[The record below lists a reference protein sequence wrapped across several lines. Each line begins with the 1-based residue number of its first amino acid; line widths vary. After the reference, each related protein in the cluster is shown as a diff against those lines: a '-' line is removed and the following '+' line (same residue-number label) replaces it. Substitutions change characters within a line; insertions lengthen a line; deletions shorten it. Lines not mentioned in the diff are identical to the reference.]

1 MKKILNLI
9 LIFFLLI
16 GFSCTNLDEEVFDN
30 LPGDVYPENALQVAG
45 LSVNAY
51 LGMKDLIDDNGWW
64 FLAQEISSDEFC
76 APTRDADWFD
86 GGKWL
91 NMHKHTWTND
101 EEGVNR
107 MWDKMWSG
115 VTICNITLDQM
126 RQLPESD
133 EIAAKM
139 KEVEVMRSFY
149 YYLLLDNYGDI
160 PYITSAANAP
170 EKPFKIKRED
180 VFDSLTT
187 TIENNLSALKLID
200 KKYLATRYMGFA
212 LLAKLYINAEVYTG
226 TTQWAKADA
235 YIDSVLAG
243 PYSLATKVSD
253 PFITANEGSSE
264 IIFSIPFDEDT
275 YQGFRLH
282 MRTLHYQHN
291 ETFSMPVGPWNGLCV
306 TPNHFNTYEASDVRK
321 TAYFIYGLQRNA
333 AGQTIIDGVTSQP
346 LNINPILPAL
356 YMTAA
361 NFTADQYRNTGARV
375 GKYEIKKGAKES
387 LSNDFPLFRIT
398 DFYLMKAE
406 TEIRLGGPGDG
417 DSYINEIRSRAGVST
432 WTGATL
438 DQLLAERGRE
448 LFCEGHRRQ
457 DLIRYGKFTD
467 IWWAKGDDQG
477 GVAGDPSVKTFP
489 IPKYASDAN
498 PNLLLDPQ

>member
-1 MKKILNLI
+1 MKR
-9 LIFFLLI
+9 LLI
-16 GFSCTNLDEEVFDN
+16 IFTLISLINYSCTDLEEEVYEN
-30 LPGDVYPENALQVAG
+30 IPGDVYPENALQVAG

-51 LGMKDLIDDNGWW
+51 LGLKDLIDDNGWW

-76 APTRDADWFD
+76 GPTRDADWFD

-91 NMHKHTWTND
+91 NMHQHTWTND
-101 EEGVNR
+101 DEGVNR

-115 VTICNITLDQM
+115 VTICNITLDQL

-133 EIAAKM
+133 EVDAKI

-149 YYLLLDNYGDI
+149 YYLIIDNFGDV

-170 EKPFKIKRED
+170 EKPYRIKREAI
-180 VFDSLTT
+180 FDSLITT
-187 TIENNLSALKLID
+187 VEENLSTLKLID
-200 KKYLATRYMGFA
+200 KKYLATRYMGFS
-212 LLAKLYINAEVYTG
+212 LLAKLYLNAEVYTG
-226 TTQWAKADA
+226 TAQWLKADA
-235 YIDSVLAG
+235 YIDSVLLG
-243 PYSLATKVSD
+243 PYSLATDVLA
-253 PFITANEGSSE
+253 PFVTNNENSSE
-264 IIFSIPFDEDT
+264 IIFSIPFDADT

-282 MRTLHYQHN
+282 MRTLHYHHN
-291 ETFSMPVGPWNGLCV
+291 LTYDMPVGPWNGLSV
-306 TPNHFNTYEASDVRK
+306 TPTHFDTYEDNDVRK
-321 TAYFIYGLQRNA
+321 DAYFIYGPQYDMN
-333 AGQTIIDGVTSQP
+333 GKQIIDGATKKP
-346 LNINPILPAL
+346 LNINPHLPGL

-361 NFTADQYRNTGARV
+361 NFTVDEYRNTGARV
-375 GKYEIKKGAKES
+375 EKYEIAMGAKEN
-387 LSNDFPLFRIT
+387 LSNDFPLFRIS

-406 TEIRLGGPGDG
+406 TQIRLGSAGDG
-417 DSYINEIRSRAGVST
+417 DFWINEIRSRAEVST

-457 DLIRYGKFTD
+457 DLIRYGKFTN
-467 IWWAKGDDQG
+467 IWWAKGDEQG